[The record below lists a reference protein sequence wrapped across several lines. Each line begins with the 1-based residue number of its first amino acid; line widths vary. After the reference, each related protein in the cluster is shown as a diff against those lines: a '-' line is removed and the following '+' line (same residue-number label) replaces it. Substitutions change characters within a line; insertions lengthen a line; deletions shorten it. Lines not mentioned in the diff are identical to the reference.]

1 MAGIFSH
8 HDAGTGNYVGSLVGY
23 LRDGTIT
30 GCYVEG
36 GSVSGDEYV
45 GGLVGSNGGEFDVG
59 PPRRRTISNCGST
72 ISVQGSRSVGGLVG
86 ENWDGST
93 TTSYSTGTVT
103 GDRYVGGLVGYNDIG
118 GDVIYCYSSSEVSG
132 SDDVGGLV
140 GYNHGG
146 EAIVGYDDIIIVPPG
161 KK

>member
-45 GGLVGSNGGEFDVG
+45 GGLVG
-59 PPRRRTISNCGST
+59 
-72 ISVQGSRSVGGLVG
+72 
-86 ENWDGST
+86 
-93 TTSYSTGTVT
+93 
-103 GDRYVGGLVGYNDIG
+103 
-118 GDVIYCYSSSEVSG
+118 
-132 SDDVGGLV
+132 
-140 GYNHGG
+140 YNHGG